1 MDGSRICACFRQR
14 LFLKEKFRLSL
25 RFMLFSAE
33 KTMPLQNCIPD
44 K

>member
-1 MDGSRICACFRQR
+1 MEAEFAPVSAR

-25 RFMLFSAE
+25 RFMLFPAE
-33 KTMPLQNCIPD
+33 KTMPLPNCIPD